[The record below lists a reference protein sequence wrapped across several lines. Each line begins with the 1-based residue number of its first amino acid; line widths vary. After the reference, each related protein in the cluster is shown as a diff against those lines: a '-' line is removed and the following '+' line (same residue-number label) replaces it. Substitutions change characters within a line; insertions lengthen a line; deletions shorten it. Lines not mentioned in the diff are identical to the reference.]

1 MMQPLSVEGAQS
13 GTGRK
18 RLRIAVLNRTFS
30 PVGGGAECYSIAMVE
45 QLASRHEIHVFA
57 QEIDHHW
64 PGVAYHRI
72 AMPLRRPRWVNQL
85 WFAFATWRAT
95 RRGFDVVHSH
105 ENSWHGDVQTVHVVP
120 VRYNLFQGRTGAR
133 RAVRWIKVVTSPRL
147 LAYMLLERARY
158 AARPGRL
165 IVVTSDSLKSVMEQ
179 AYPASGPMI
188 RVITPGITMPE
199 LPVTQTSR
207 KDARTSLGL
216 PTDGRCLLFVANDY
230 RKKGL
235 EALLNALA
243 RLPSDVILAVAG
255 NSAHIPSFRSQAA
268 VLKLV
273 ERVFFLGAVKN
284 IGMAYEAADCLVHP
298 TLEDTFAMVVLEA
311 MAHGLPVIVSGPK
324 YCGIS
329 GLLQAGINAIILD
342 DPRDAS
348 ALATAILEVL
358 DCPDFAARLA
368 KEAVAFAK
376 HYQWRELAVE
386 QESLYFRVA
395 REQAPKAQ
403 DA

>member
-1 MMQPLSVEGAQS
+1 MMQPLSVEGAQTV
-13 GTGRK
+13 TGRK

-30 PVGGGAECYSIAMVE
+30 PVGGGAERYSIAMVE
-45 QLASRHEIHVFA
+45 QLASLHEIHVFA

-72 AMPLRRPRWVNQL
+72 PMPMRRPRWVNQL

-105 ENSWHGDVQTVHVVP
+105 ENTWHGDVQTVHVVP
-120 VRYNLFQGRTGAR
+120 IRYNLFQGRTGVR
-133 RAVRWIKVVTSPRL
+133 RALPWLKIVTSPRL
-147 LAYMLLERARY
+147 LAYLLLERARY

-165 IVVTSDSLKSVMEQ
+165 IVVTSDSLEAVMEL
-179 AYPASGPMI
+179 AYPASSPMI

-199 LPVTQTSR
+199 LPLTQTSR
-207 KDARTSLGL
+207 KDARIGLSL
-216 PTDGRCLLFVANDY
+216 PTDGRCLMFVANDY

-243 RLPSDVILAVAG
+243 RLPADVILAVAG
-255 NSAHIPSFRSQAA
+255 NSAHISSFRSQVADR
-268 VLKLV
+268 KLV

-284 IGMAYEAADCLVHP
+284 IGMAYAAADCLVHP

-311 MAHGLPVIVSGPK
+311 MAHGLPVVASGPK

-329 GLLQAGINAIILD
+329 GLLHPGVNAVLLD

-348 ALATAILEVL
+348 ALASAILQVL
-358 DCPDFAARLA
+358 DDPDFAARLA
-368 KEAVAFAK
+368 KEAMIFAK
-376 HYQWRELAVE
+376 HYQWRELAVV

-395 REQAPKAQ
+395 GEPAPKA
-403 DA
+403 

>member
-1 MMQPLSVEGAQS
+1 MMQPLSVEGAQTV
-13 GTGRK
+13 TGRK

-30 PVGGGAECYSIAMVE
+30 PVGGGAERYSIAMVE
-45 QLASRHEIHVFA
+45 QLASLHEIHVFA

-72 AMPLRRPRWVNQL
+72 PMPMRRPRWVNQL

-105 ENSWHGDVQTVHVVP
+105 ENTWHGDVQTVHVVP
-120 VRYNLFQGRTGAR
+120 IRYNLFQGRTGVR
-133 RAVRWIKVVTSPRL
+133 RALPWLKIVTSPRL
-147 LAYMLLERARY
+147 LAYLLLERARY

-165 IVVTSDSLKSVMEQ
+165 IVVTSDSLEAVMEL
-179 AYPASGPMI
+179 AYPASSPMI

-199 LPVTQTSR
+199 LPLTQTSR
-207 KDARTSLGL
+207 KDARIGLSL
-216 PTDGRCLLFVANDY
+216 PTDGRCLMFVANDY

-243 RLPSDVILAVAG
+243 RLPADVILAVAG
-255 NSAHIPSFRSQAA
+255 NSAHISSFRSQVADR
-268 VLKLV
+268 KQV

-284 IGMAYEAADCLVHP
+284 IGMAYAAADCLVHP

-311 MAHGLPVIVSGPK
+311 MAHGLPVVASGPK

-329 GLLQAGINAIILD
+329 GLLHPGVNAVLLD

-348 ALATAILEVL
+348 ALASAILQVL
-358 DCPDFAARLA
+358 DDPDFAARLA
-368 KEAVAFAK
+368 KEAMIFAK
-376 HYQWRELAVE
+376 HYQWRELAVV

-395 REQAPKAQ
+395 GEPAPKA
-403 DA
+403 